1 MDKKYDEVPTIIS
14 GKDLD
19 YLTDMFNWNYDAL
32 KFANFSYVNAT
43 DKELKDLFL
52 DIKNV
57 HLNNLSI
64 ITDLLDEN
72 GRIYE

>member
-1 MDKKYDEVPTIIS
+1 
-14 GKDLD
+14 
-19 YLTDMFNWNYDAL
+19 MFNWNYDAL

-43 DKELKDLFL
+43 DGELKDLFL

-64 ITDLLDEN
+64 ITDLLDKD